1 MISSGLYWLTSNL
14 SFSSFSAPLSSAIKG
29 DFSPCIDCIH
39 NDSVAD
45 VSKYLDKDSNT
56 TYWLKIIH
64 LQPSRVSSHGP
75 GHPWKHLCV
84 PVCVAAITGLH
95 FFPIPLKKTVRERL
109 SFKFPVT
116 LILPNLVLSIFVLL
130 TQRFFSFCIFIFSH
144 FDNSDMVKSR
154 FLQKL

>member
-84 PVCVAAITGLH
+84 PVCVAAITGLY
-95 FFPIPLKKTVRERL
+95 FSPIPLKKKREG
-109 SFKFPVT
+109 T
-116 LILPNLVLSIFVLL
+116 FVLQVPGNSNSTKPCFKHFCFADTKIL
-130 TQRFFSFCIFIFSH
+130 FFFYFHFQSF
-144 FDNSDMVKSR
+144 
-154 FLQKL
+154 